1 MGVNRAII
9 NWSQTSPTGGGNL
22 ANVTLLGLKKM
33 LRAEVHGAITNPIS
47 TSTVSG
53 SQFSSPLMWGIQA
66 IPHGNTPLA
75 LPSNITA
82 ADWLVVEAHQPSEI
96 VAAWAPSTDTVAV
109 ASGGGFSLEWAG
121 QKFIGADTDV
131 LFTDGQDSGF
141 STTWESFGTMT
152 LWYTT

>member
-1 MGVNRAII
+1 MATSRAII

-22 ANVTLLGLKKM
+22 AIISLIGLHKI

-96 VAAWAPSTDTVAV
+96 VAAWAPSSATVAV
-109 ASGGGFSLEWAG
+109 ASGGGFSLKFAG
-121 QKFIGADTDV
+121 QKAINADTDV
-131 LFTDGQDSGF
+131 VFTDGQDSGF
-141 STTWESFGTMT
+141 STTWESFGT
-152 LWYTT
+152 LEVWYT